1 MRLAET
7 SALYNPLEHILG
19 SPGLI
24 RVARVLAQHG
34 GGLGVSDISRRAKLS
49 LPSTRAALR
58 RLRESEIVTAV
69 GAGRSMVSSLRT
81 QHPLTPALVALF
93 SAEEEYANDVLGAI
107 RRAADSLEPTPLA
120 VWLYGSVAR
129 GADTPASDID
139 VALVTAGA
147 EPAEQADALS
157 ESITTELGEGDR
169 RVSVVAL
176 GPRDVMRLAR
186 SKAKFWSELRRDAVV
201 LAGDAP
207 DGMLKQIRRKA
218 TKR

>member
-34 GGLGVSDISRRAKLS
+34 GALGVSDISRRAKLS

-69 GAGRSMVSSLRT
+69 GAGRSMVCSLRM

-93 SAEEEYANDVLGAI
+93 SAEEEYASDVLGAI
-107 RRAADSLEPTPLA
+107 RRATDSLEPTPLA

-129 GADTPASDID
+129 GADTPTSDID
-139 VALVTAGA
+139 VAIVTAGA
-147 EPAEQADALS
+147 RTADQADAVR
-157 ESITTELGEGDR
+157 EGIRTELGEEDH
-169 RVSVVAL
+169 RVSVIAL
-176 GPRDVMRLAR
+176 GPKDVARLAR
-186 SKAKFWSELRRDAVV
+186 TNSKFWSELRRDAVV
-201 LAGDAP
+201 LAGEAP
-207 DGMLKQIRRKA
+207 DGLLKQLRRKA
-218 TKR
+218 TRR

>member
-34 GGLGVSDISRRAKLS
+34 GGLDVSDISRRAKLS

-157 ESITTELGEGDR
+157 ESITTELGGGDR
-169 RVSVVAL
+169 RVSVIAL
-176 GPRDVMRLAR
+176 GPRDVARLAR
-186 SKAKFWSELRRDAVV
+186 TKAKFWTELRRDAVV

-207 DGMLKQIRRKA
+207 NGLLEQVRRKP

>member
-34 GGLGVSDISRRAKLS
+34 GSLGVADIARRAKLS

-58 RLRESEIVTAV
+58 RLSESDIVSAV
-69 GAGRSMVSSLRT
+69 GAGRSIVCSLRAE
-81 QHPLTPALVALF
+81 HPLTPALIALF
-93 SAEEEYANDVLGAI
+93 SAEEAYANVILGAI
-107 RRAADSLEPTPLA
+107 RRAAGSLEPAPLA

-129 GADTPASDID
+129 GADTPTSDID
-139 VALVTAGA
+139 VAIVTAGA
-147 EPAEQADALS
+147 ETADQADALREGIS
-157 ESITTELGEGDR
+157 KELREEDH

-176 GPRDVMRLAR
+176 GPRDVARLAR
-186 SKAKFWSELRRDAVV
+186 TKAKFWSDLRRDAIV

-207 DGMLKQIRRKA
+207 DGLLKQMRRKP

>member
-1 MRLAET
+1 MRLSET

-34 GGLGVSDISRRAKLS
+34 GSLGVSDISRRAKLS
-49 LPSTRAALR
+49 LPSTRAALH

-69 GAGRSMVSSLRT
+69 GVGRSMVCSLRM
-81 QHPLTPALVALF
+81 QHPLTPALIALF
-93 SAEEEYANDVLGAI
+93 SAEEEYANVVLGAI
-107 RRAADSLEPTPLA
+107 RRAASSLKPVPLA

-129 GADTPASDID
+129 GADTPTSDID
-139 VALVTAGA
+139 VAIVTAGA
-147 EPAEQADALS
+147 EPAAQADALRDGIS
-157 ESITTELGEGDR
+157 TELGEGDH
-169 RVSVVAL
+169 RVSVTAL
-176 GPRDVMRLAR
+176 GPRDVTRLVR
-186 SKAKFWSELRRDAVV
+186 TKSKFWSELRRDAVV

-207 DGMLKQIRRKA
+207 DGLLKQIRRKP